1 MQHSF
6 RNKEIHRVKYVIPH
20 CYDNC
25 KIYEIS
31 QTVIYL
37 QRRTL
42 VSKLRTFIP
51 EEVRIDRNMQHALLN
66 TNNKTAVSGGNIQI
80 AVHLSQHNGM
90 NCIQISGTRLTRC
103 R

>member
-1 MQHSF
+1 MQHGF
-6 RNKEIHRVKYVIPH
+6 RNKEIHRMKYVILH
-20 CYDNC
+20 CYNC

-51 EEVRIDRNMQHALLN
+51 EDGRIDRDM
-66 TNNKTAVSGGNIQI
+66 
-80 AVHLSQHNGM
+80 
-90 NCIQISGTRLTRC
+90 
-103 R
+103 